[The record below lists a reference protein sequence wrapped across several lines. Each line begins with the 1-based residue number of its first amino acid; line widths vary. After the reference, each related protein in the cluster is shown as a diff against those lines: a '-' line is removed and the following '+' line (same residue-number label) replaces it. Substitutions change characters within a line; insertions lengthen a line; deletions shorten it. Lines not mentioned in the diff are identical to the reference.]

1 MRVSRL
7 DKFDDWTMGQH
18 LTGSQAVAQCVKT
31 RIRSFKN
38 DWFLDMGA
46 GIDWLRLLGAR
57 GTQKRI
63 LREVERVALGT
74 PGVVRLTG
82 LDMRLVGRQATISL
96 SYIDAY
102 RSENNLTVEI

>member
-46 GIDWLRLLGAR
+46 GIDWLQLLGAR

-63 LREVERVALGT
+63 LREIERVTLGT

-82 LDMRLVGRQATISL
+82 LDLTLQGRDAKIFL
-96 SYIDAY
+96 SYIDVY
-102 RSENNLTVEI
+102 RAENSLAVEI

>member
-1 MRVSRL
+1 MS
-7 DKFDDWTMGQH
+7 QH

-38 DWFLDMGA
+38 DWFLDIGA
-46 GIDWLRLLGAR
+46 GIDWLQLLGAR
-57 GTQKRI
+57 GTRKRI
-63 LREVERVALGT
+63 LREVERVTLGT

-96 SYIDAY
+96 SYIDTDL
-102 RSENNLTVEI
+102 SENNLTVEI